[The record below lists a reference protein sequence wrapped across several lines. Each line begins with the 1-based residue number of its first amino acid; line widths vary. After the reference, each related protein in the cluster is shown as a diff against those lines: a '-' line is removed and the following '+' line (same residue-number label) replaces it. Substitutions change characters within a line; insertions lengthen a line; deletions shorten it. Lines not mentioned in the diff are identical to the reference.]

1 MSVLLN
7 NSGKSCSIGT
17 AAGVSLMLHA
27 IVLAVFLHAVKQ
39 TELYDNGISAIER
52 SSVALN
58 FTKPKPAFEKTPL
71 KKIVKSE
78 KQVAVL
84 KEAEIAKLMPNA
96 SLFEGPI
103 AREEVKEEYIEES
116 LEEKID
122 YPVKDIAN
130 NSFIKDAS
138 FKGVRVSPKYPK
150 RALMLGLEGEVV
162 IKALIDIDGTI
173 KDVELFESSGY
184 RILDEAVMQVAWKW
198 EFEPSYVNNVPTR
211 QWVKAPYEFVLK

>member
-7 NSGKSCSIGT
+7 NSGKFCRIGT
-17 AAGVSLMLHA
+17 ATGASLTLHVV
-27 IVLAVFLHAVKQ
+27 VLAAFLYFVKQ
-39 TELYDNGISAIER
+39 TEFYDNGISAIER
-52 SSVALN
+52 SSVVLN

-84 KEAEIAKLMPNA
+84 KEAEIAKPLPNA
-96 SLFEGPI
+96 SLFEEPI
-103 AREEVKEEYIEES
+103 AREEVKDKYIEES
-116 LEEKID
+116 VEEKTD
-122 YPVKDIAN
+122 YPIKDVAN

-150 RALMLGLEGEVV
+150 RALMLGLEGKVV
-162 IKALIDIDGTI
+162 IKALIDIDGVI

-198 EFEPSYVNNVPTR
+198 KFEPSYVNNVPTR